1 MIKMIQ
7 GELFRIR
14 KNRLFKICL
23 IVSTFFVF
31 ALALTFHYNTIKHS
45 VAAVPKASLNDYTQF
60 LFLDYSLI
68 LPITVFL
75 GCYFTE
81 NSRTGTCSIF
91 LSKGITRTSIFFGK
105 LISSWI
111 ATVLYMLFNF
121 LMAYI
126 FILVMW
132 VKQSYIDCSFG
143 LIGIYLF
150 LQILCFIGYTS
161 FIWLLSILFRYRS
174 LVTTIS
180 IFLLGTLY
188 FYLTKIS
195 SALDLSYSLYRYW
208 IAGLSHAMEIRLV
221 LPQLPLIL
229 LTITGY
235 VFFPTLCSFVI
246 YKKIDLRKHER
257 DK

>member
-60 LFLDYSLI
+60 LYSDYSLI

-105 LISSWI
+105 EE
-111 ATVLYMLFNF
+111 M
-121 LMAYI
+121 
-126 FILVMW
+126 
-132 VKQSYIDCSFG
+132 SFRICKKAIMKRNINNKNSKVDTIR
-143 LIGIYLF
+143 L
-150 LQILCFIGYTS
+150 S
-161 FIWLLSILFRYRS
+161 PKKSKEERLLAE
-174 LVTTIS
+174 TIS
-180 IFLLGTLY
+180 AIVYVIWSANILIKLGRQQVKVFSENVFLKHRNINIIRKRKRDSRVVVVL
-188 FYLTKIS
+188 IW
-195 SALDLSYSLYRYW
+195 W
-208 IAGLSHAMEIRLV
+208 IL
-221 LPQLPLIL
+221 Q
-229 LTITGY
+229 
-235 VFFPTLCSFVI
+235 
-246 YKKIDLRKHER
+246 
-257 DK
+257 